1 MEYRR
6 RPRSWDMGISYPEAK
21 DRILKFIKEQKKKN
35 NKTSGLKIAK
45 AAVLLIMLRN
55 GSRISEAIE
64 AARKFVKEGK
74 NEVYVRVAK
83 RRDGA
88 QRLMVLPEEMTE
100 DVLRELGKHVDR
112 MYPELLAMFARRHF
126 GINTHTLRHA
136 FSTYMVLDMGIAPEI
151 VSRLQGR
158 KDARSLYEYMQ
169 ENRAEDVL
177 RMAGELA
184 KAAKRAQR

>member
-1 MEYRR
+1 MQRR
-6 RPRSWDMGISYPEAK
+6 RPGTWDVGISYPEAREK
-21 DRILKFIKEQKKKN
+21 ILKFIKEQKKKGT
-35 NKTSGLKIAK
+35 KTSGLKIAK
-45 AAVLLIMLRN
+45 ALVLLIMLRN

-64 AARKFVKEGK
+64 AAKKFVSEGK
-74 NEVYVRVAK
+74 REVYVRVAK
-83 RRDGA
+83 RKDNA
-88 QRLMVLPEEMTE
+88 QRLMILPEEATE
-100 DVLRELGKHVDR
+100 EMMKELGKYVDK
-112 MYPELLAMFARRHF
+112 MYPELLAMFARKNL